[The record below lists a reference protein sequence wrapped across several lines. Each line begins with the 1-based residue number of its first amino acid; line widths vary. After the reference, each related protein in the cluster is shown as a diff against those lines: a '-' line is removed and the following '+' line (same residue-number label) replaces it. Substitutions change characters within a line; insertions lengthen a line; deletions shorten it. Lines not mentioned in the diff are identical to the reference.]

1 MNPKEIL
8 SFFAK
13 KFGIENDRNELPKK
27 IMYINPDTGET
38 IHIKNP
44 ARVRGNDKKFY
55 RCQDSDTGQIYNVY
69 SARLRHYSKNDIS
82 IPEHSKDIFF
92 LASEKSKKME
102 YDFFVQVAKEAIRVL
117 EEKPTK
123 DAAVYIGIFE
133 VDSDG
138 KWTPTQRKD
147 EFVEEDV
154 RKNIIGPINLYRLNR
169 TDSSEEEK

>member
-82 IPEHSKDIFF
+82 
-92 LASEKSKKME
+92 
-102 YDFFVQVAKEAIRVL
+102 
-117 EEKPTK
+117 
-123 DAAVYIGIFE
+123 GC
-133 VDSDG
+133 
-138 KWTPTQRKD
+138 
-147 EFVEEDV
+147 
-154 RKNIIGPINLYRLNR
+154 
-169 TDSSEEEK
+169 